1 MSIVIEHLNYVYM
14 QGGPYETKALD
25 DVSLTIHDG
34 EFIGLIG
41 HTGSGKSTLVQHL
54 NGLILPT
61 SGQITVD
68 GMDLADKN
76 TDKRAIRRRVGLV
89 FQYPENQLFEE
100 TVAKDIAFGP
110 KNLGLDEAEI
120 DRRVRTA
127 MRRVAL
133 DYDKLSQ
140 RSVFELSGGQMRRVA
155 IAGVLAMEPQTLVLD
170 EPCAG
175 LDPKGREEILG
186 LISDLHRESGATIV
200 MVSHSMDDVAA
211 LAERVIV
218 MNHGK
223 VAMDGAPREVFSRG
237 EELRA
242 IGLDVPQAVELA
254 QKLREKGFDVP
265 EGIYKIEEVRAAV
278 EAIVGKE
285 AAMLNDITL
294 GQYFPGNSPIH
305 RMDPRMKL
313 ILTILYI
320 VGVFIVANLPG
331 YAIALAFLYIVVR
344 VSGIKFSYLAKGVKP
359 LRFIIIFTFILN
371 LFFVQGETPIFTLG
385 FFTLTKEA
393 LNNAIYFA
401 LRLIFLVMGTSVL
414 TLTTSPVQ
422 LTDGLE
428 RIMHPLEK
436 IHFPAH
442 ELAMMMT
449 IALRFIPTLL
459 EETDKIQK
467 AQMARG
473 ADFESGN
480 LIARAKAM
488 IPLLVP
494 LFVSSFRRANELAMA
509 MEARCYRGGDKRTR
523 LRELKYTKLDL
534 YGALAVAAFL
544 VIIVA
549 EGRLL
554 G

>member
-34 EFIGLIG
+34 EFVGLIG

-140 RSVFELSGGQMRRVA
+140 RSVFELSGGQKRRVA

-175 LDPKGREEILG
+175 LDPRGREEILG

-223 VAMDGAPREVFSRG
+223 VAMDGTPREIFSRG

-278 EAIVGKE
+278 EAIVGK
-285 AAMLNDITL
+285 
-294 GQYFPGNSPIH
+294 
-305 RMDPRMKL
+305 
-313 ILTILYI
+313 
-320 VGVFIVANLPG
+320 
-331 YAIALAFLYIVVR
+331 
-344 VSGIKFSYLAKGVKP
+344 
-359 LRFIIIFTFILN
+359 
-371 LFFVQGETPIFTLG
+371 
-385 FFTLTKEA
+385 
-393 LNNAIYFA
+393 
-401 LRLIFLVMGTSVL
+401 
-414 TLTTSPVQ
+414 
-422 LTDGLE
+422 
-428 RIMHPLEK
+428 
-436 IHFPAH
+436 
-442 ELAMMMT
+442 
-449 IALRFIPTLL
+449 
-459 EETDKIQK
+459 
-467 AQMARG
+467 
-473 ADFESGN
+473 
-480 LIARAKAM
+480 
-488 IPLLVP
+488 
-494 LFVSSFRRANELAMA
+494 
-509 MEARCYRGGDKRTR
+509 GGRH
-523 LRELKYTKLDL
+523 
-534 YGALAVAAFL
+534 A
-544 VIIVA
+544 
-549 EGRLL
+549 
-554 G
+554 

>member
-34 EFIGLIG
+34 EFVGLIG

-218 MNHGK
+218 MNHGE

-278 EAIVGKE
+278 EAIVGK
-285 AAMLNDITL
+285 
-294 GQYFPGNSPIH
+294 
-305 RMDPRMKL
+305 
-313 ILTILYI
+313 
-320 VGVFIVANLPG
+320 
-331 YAIALAFLYIVVR
+331 
-344 VSGIKFSYLAKGVKP
+344 
-359 LRFIIIFTFILN
+359 
-371 LFFVQGETPIFTLG
+371 
-385 FFTLTKEA
+385 
-393 LNNAIYFA
+393 
-401 LRLIFLVMGTSVL
+401 
-414 TLTTSPVQ
+414 
-422 LTDGLE
+422 
-428 RIMHPLEK
+428 
-436 IHFPAH
+436 
-442 ELAMMMT
+442 
-449 IALRFIPTLL
+449 
-459 EETDKIQK
+459 
-467 AQMARG
+467 
-473 ADFESGN
+473 
-480 LIARAKAM
+480 
-488 IPLLVP
+488 
-494 LFVSSFRRANELAMA
+494 
-509 MEARCYRGGDKRTR
+509 GGRH
-523 LRELKYTKLDL
+523 
-534 YGALAVAAFL
+534 A
-544 VIIVA
+544 
-549 EGRLL
+549 
-554 G
+554 

>member
-34 EFIGLIG
+34 EFVGLIG

-186 LISDLHRESGATIV
+186 LISDVHRESGATIV

-278 EAIVGKE
+278 EAIVGK
-285 AAMLNDITL
+285 
-294 GQYFPGNSPIH
+294 
-305 RMDPRMKL
+305 
-313 ILTILYI
+313 
-320 VGVFIVANLPG
+320 
-331 YAIALAFLYIVVR
+331 
-344 VSGIKFSYLAKGVKP
+344 
-359 LRFIIIFTFILN
+359 
-371 LFFVQGETPIFTLG
+371 
-385 FFTLTKEA
+385 
-393 LNNAIYFA
+393 
-401 LRLIFLVMGTSVL
+401 
-414 TLTTSPVQ
+414 
-422 LTDGLE
+422 
-428 RIMHPLEK
+428 
-436 IHFPAH
+436 
-442 ELAMMMT
+442 
-449 IALRFIPTLL
+449 
-459 EETDKIQK
+459 
-467 AQMARG
+467 
-473 ADFESGN
+473 
-480 LIARAKAM
+480 
-488 IPLLVP
+488 
-494 LFVSSFRRANELAMA
+494 
-509 MEARCYRGGDKRTR
+509 GGRH
-523 LRELKYTKLDL
+523 
-534 YGALAVAAFL
+534 A
-544 VIIVA
+544 
-549 EGRLL
+549 
-554 G
+554 

>member
-34 EFIGLIG
+34 EFVGLIG

-68 GMDLADKN
+68 GMDLADKS

-278 EAIVGKE
+278 EAIVGK
-285 AAMLNDITL
+285 
-294 GQYFPGNSPIH
+294 
-305 RMDPRMKL
+305 
-313 ILTILYI
+313 
-320 VGVFIVANLPG
+320 
-331 YAIALAFLYIVVR
+331 
-344 VSGIKFSYLAKGVKP
+344 
-359 LRFIIIFTFILN
+359 
-371 LFFVQGETPIFTLG
+371 
-385 FFTLTKEA
+385 
-393 LNNAIYFA
+393 
-401 LRLIFLVMGTSVL
+401 
-414 TLTTSPVQ
+414 
-422 LTDGLE
+422 
-428 RIMHPLEK
+428 
-436 IHFPAH
+436 
-442 ELAMMMT
+442 
-449 IALRFIPTLL
+449 
-459 EETDKIQK
+459 
-467 AQMARG
+467 
-473 ADFESGN
+473 
-480 LIARAKAM
+480 
-488 IPLLVP
+488 
-494 LFVSSFRRANELAMA
+494 
-509 MEARCYRGGDKRTR
+509 GGRH
-523 LRELKYTKLDL
+523 
-534 YGALAVAAFL
+534 A
-544 VIIVA
+544 
-549 EGRLL
+549 
-554 G
+554 

>member
-34 EFIGLIG
+34 EFVGLIG

-223 VAMDGAPREVFSRG
+223 VAMDGAPREVLSRG

-278 EAIVGKE
+278 EAIVGK
-285 AAMLNDITL
+285 
-294 GQYFPGNSPIH
+294 
-305 RMDPRMKL
+305 
-313 ILTILYI
+313 
-320 VGVFIVANLPG
+320 
-331 YAIALAFLYIVVR
+331 
-344 VSGIKFSYLAKGVKP
+344 
-359 LRFIIIFTFILN
+359 
-371 LFFVQGETPIFTLG
+371 
-385 FFTLTKEA
+385 
-393 LNNAIYFA
+393 
-401 LRLIFLVMGTSVL
+401 
-414 TLTTSPVQ
+414 
-422 LTDGLE
+422 
-428 RIMHPLEK
+428 
-436 IHFPAH
+436 
-442 ELAMMMT
+442 
-449 IALRFIPTLL
+449 
-459 EETDKIQK
+459 
-467 AQMARG
+467 
-473 ADFESGN
+473 
-480 LIARAKAM
+480 
-488 IPLLVP
+488 
-494 LFVSSFRRANELAMA
+494 
-509 MEARCYRGGDKRTR
+509 GGRH
-523 LRELKYTKLDL
+523 
-534 YGALAVAAFL
+534 A
-544 VIIVA
+544 
-549 EGRLL
+549 
-554 G
+554 

>member
-25 DVSLTIHDG
+25 DVSLTIRDG

-61 SGQITVD
+61 SGKITVD

-110 KNLGLDEAEI
+110 KNLGLDDAEI

-175 LDPKGREEILG
+175 LDPRGREEILG

-223 VAMDGAPREVFSRG
+223 VAMDGAPREIFSRG

-278 EAIVGKE
+278 EAIVGK
-285 AAMLNDITL
+285 
-294 GQYFPGNSPIH
+294 
-305 RMDPRMKL
+305 
-313 ILTILYI
+313 
-320 VGVFIVANLPG
+320 
-331 YAIALAFLYIVVR
+331 
-344 VSGIKFSYLAKGVKP
+344 
-359 LRFIIIFTFILN
+359 
-371 LFFVQGETPIFTLG
+371 
-385 FFTLTKEA
+385 
-393 LNNAIYFA
+393 
-401 LRLIFLVMGTSVL
+401 
-414 TLTTSPVQ
+414 
-422 LTDGLE
+422 
-428 RIMHPLEK
+428 
-436 IHFPAH
+436 
-442 ELAMMMT
+442 
-449 IALRFIPTLL
+449 
-459 EETDKIQK
+459 
-467 AQMARG
+467 
-473 ADFESGN
+473 
-480 LIARAKAM
+480 
-488 IPLLVP
+488 
-494 LFVSSFRRANELAMA
+494 
-509 MEARCYRGGDKRTR
+509 GGRH
-523 LRELKYTKLDL
+523 
-534 YGALAVAAFL
+534 A
-544 VIIVA
+544 
-549 EGRLL
+549 
-554 G
+554 

>member
-1 MSIVIEHLNYVYM
+1 M

-34 EFIGLIG
+34 EFVGLIG

-100 TVAKDIAFGP
+100 TVAKDITFGP

-278 EAIVGKE
+278 EAIVGK
-285 AAMLNDITL
+285 
-294 GQYFPGNSPIH
+294 
-305 RMDPRMKL
+305 
-313 ILTILYI
+313 
-320 VGVFIVANLPG
+320 
-331 YAIALAFLYIVVR
+331 
-344 VSGIKFSYLAKGVKP
+344 
-359 LRFIIIFTFILN
+359 
-371 LFFVQGETPIFTLG
+371 
-385 FFTLTKEA
+385 
-393 LNNAIYFA
+393 
-401 LRLIFLVMGTSVL
+401 
-414 TLTTSPVQ
+414 
-422 LTDGLE
+422 
-428 RIMHPLEK
+428 
-436 IHFPAH
+436 
-442 ELAMMMT
+442 
-449 IALRFIPTLL
+449 
-459 EETDKIQK
+459 
-467 AQMARG
+467 
-473 ADFESGN
+473 
-480 LIARAKAM
+480 
-488 IPLLVP
+488 
-494 LFVSSFRRANELAMA
+494 
-509 MEARCYRGGDKRTR
+509 GGRH
-523 LRELKYTKLDL
+523 
-534 YGALAVAAFL
+534 A
-544 VIIVA
+544 
-549 EGRLL
+549 
-554 G
+554 

>member
-34 EFIGLIG
+34 EFVGLIG

-61 SGQITVD
+61 SGKITVD

-110 KNLGLDEAEI
+110 KNLGLEEAEI

-133 DYDKLSQ
+133 DYDKLAQ

-223 VAMDGAPREVFSRG
+223 VAMDGAPREIFSRG

-278 EAIVGKE
+278 EAIVGK
-285 AAMLNDITL
+285 
-294 GQYFPGNSPIH
+294 
-305 RMDPRMKL
+305 
-313 ILTILYI
+313 
-320 VGVFIVANLPG
+320 
-331 YAIALAFLYIVVR
+331 
-344 VSGIKFSYLAKGVKP
+344 
-359 LRFIIIFTFILN
+359 
-371 LFFVQGETPIFTLG
+371 
-385 FFTLTKEA
+385 
-393 LNNAIYFA
+393 
-401 LRLIFLVMGTSVL
+401 
-414 TLTTSPVQ
+414 
-422 LTDGLE
+422 
-428 RIMHPLEK
+428 
-436 IHFPAH
+436 
-442 ELAMMMT
+442 
-449 IALRFIPTLL
+449 
-459 EETDKIQK
+459 
-467 AQMARG
+467 
-473 ADFESGN
+473 
-480 LIARAKAM
+480 
-488 IPLLVP
+488 
-494 LFVSSFRRANELAMA
+494 
-509 MEARCYRGGDKRTR
+509 GGRH
-523 LRELKYTKLDL
+523 
-534 YGALAVAAFL
+534 A
-544 VIIVA
+544 
-549 EGRLL
+549 
-554 G
+554 

>member
-34 EFIGLIG
+34 EFVGLIG

-254 QKLREKGFDVP
+254 HKLREKGFDVP

-278 EAIVGKE
+278 EAIVGK
-285 AAMLNDITL
+285 
-294 GQYFPGNSPIH
+294 
-305 RMDPRMKL
+305 
-313 ILTILYI
+313 
-320 VGVFIVANLPG
+320 
-331 YAIALAFLYIVVR
+331 
-344 VSGIKFSYLAKGVKP
+344 
-359 LRFIIIFTFILN
+359 
-371 LFFVQGETPIFTLG
+371 
-385 FFTLTKEA
+385 
-393 LNNAIYFA
+393 
-401 LRLIFLVMGTSVL
+401 
-414 TLTTSPVQ
+414 
-422 LTDGLE
+422 
-428 RIMHPLEK
+428 
-436 IHFPAH
+436 
-442 ELAMMMT
+442 
-449 IALRFIPTLL
+449 
-459 EETDKIQK
+459 
-467 AQMARG
+467 
-473 ADFESGN
+473 
-480 LIARAKAM
+480 
-488 IPLLVP
+488 
-494 LFVSSFRRANELAMA
+494 
-509 MEARCYRGGDKRTR
+509 GGRH
-523 LRELKYTKLDL
+523 
-534 YGALAVAAFL
+534 A
-544 VIIVA
+544 
-549 EGRLL
+549 
-554 G
+554 

>member
-25 DVSLTIHDG
+25 DVNLTIHDG
-34 EFIGLIG
+34 EFVGLIG

-61 SGQITVD
+61 SGKITVD

-110 KNLGLDEAEI
+110 KNLGLEEAEI

-133 DYDKLSQ
+133 DYDKLAQ

-175 LDPKGREEILG
+175 LDPRGREEILG

-223 VAMDGAPREVFSRG
+223 VAMDGAPREIFSRG

-278 EAIVGKE
+278 EAIVGK
-285 AAMLNDITL
+285 
-294 GQYFPGNSPIH
+294 
-305 RMDPRMKL
+305 
-313 ILTILYI
+313 
-320 VGVFIVANLPG
+320 
-331 YAIALAFLYIVVR
+331 
-344 VSGIKFSYLAKGVKP
+344 
-359 LRFIIIFTFILN
+359 
-371 LFFVQGETPIFTLG
+371 
-385 FFTLTKEA
+385 
-393 LNNAIYFA
+393 
-401 LRLIFLVMGTSVL
+401 
-414 TLTTSPVQ
+414 
-422 LTDGLE
+422 
-428 RIMHPLEK
+428 
-436 IHFPAH
+436 
-442 ELAMMMT
+442 
-449 IALRFIPTLL
+449 
-459 EETDKIQK
+459 
-467 AQMARG
+467 
-473 ADFESGN
+473 
-480 LIARAKAM
+480 
-488 IPLLVP
+488 
-494 LFVSSFRRANELAMA
+494 
-509 MEARCYRGGDKRTR
+509 GGRH
-523 LRELKYTKLDL
+523 
-534 YGALAVAAFL
+534 A
-544 VIIVA
+544 
-549 EGRLL
+549 
-554 G
+554 

>member
-34 EFIGLIG
+34 EFVGLIG

-68 GMDLADKN
+68 GMDLVDKN

-278 EAIVGKE
+278 EAIVGK
-285 AAMLNDITL
+285 
-294 GQYFPGNSPIH
+294 
-305 RMDPRMKL
+305 
-313 ILTILYI
+313 
-320 VGVFIVANLPG
+320 
-331 YAIALAFLYIVVR
+331 
-344 VSGIKFSYLAKGVKP
+344 
-359 LRFIIIFTFILN
+359 
-371 LFFVQGETPIFTLG
+371 
-385 FFTLTKEA
+385 
-393 LNNAIYFA
+393 
-401 LRLIFLVMGTSVL
+401 
-414 TLTTSPVQ
+414 
-422 LTDGLE
+422 
-428 RIMHPLEK
+428 
-436 IHFPAH
+436 
-442 ELAMMMT
+442 
-449 IALRFIPTLL
+449 
-459 EETDKIQK
+459 
-467 AQMARG
+467 
-473 ADFESGN
+473 
-480 LIARAKAM
+480 
-488 IPLLVP
+488 
-494 LFVSSFRRANELAMA
+494 
-509 MEARCYRGGDKRTR
+509 GGRH
-523 LRELKYTKLDL
+523 
-534 YGALAVAAFL
+534 A
-544 VIIVA
+544 
-549 EGRLL
+549 
-554 G
+554 